1 MTEPYT
7 PESDASLEA
16 LLRAKLPPAS
26 DPLFRIAVL
35 QRRERRRFWRQ
46 LAANLTADAVSGLR
60 SLVWTPVAR
69 IVYTVS
75 RTFAG

>member
-1 MTEPYT
+1 MPD
-7 PESDASLEA
+7 SDASLEA
-16 LLRAKLPPAS
+16 LLRAELPPAR

-35 QRRERRRFWRQ
+35 ERRERQRFWRQ
-46 LAANLTADAVSGLR
+46 LAASLTVDAVSALR

-69 IVYTVS
+69 IMHGVS